1 MCEWL
6 KKIFGFK
13 CSCKHCH
20 CGEEA
25 NMASHEGSPCANQE
39 SSVSPEGSSGATP
52 SSEAVSEAP
61 AATPE
66 NSINENAKNL

>member
-20 CGEEA
+20 CGEENKEMPAVA
-25 NMASHEGSPCANQE
+25 NTTAPEQAAPVA
-39 SSVSPEGSSGATP
+39 SPEVPAHEAT
-52 SSEAVSEAP
+52 
-61 AATPE
+61 
-66 NSINENAKNL
+66 NETEKL

>member
-20 CGEEA
+20 CGEESTTEEVKTPEA
-25 NMASHEGSPCANQE
+25 APIAPE
-39 SSVSPEGSSGATP
+39 STPTTPETPTVETP
-52 SSEAVSEAP
+52 SVETPVSSDSDH
-61 AATPE
+61 TD
-66 NSINENAKNL
+66 NL